1 MKKLLFSTLLALLA
15 ITAHVTT
22 SAADLSVGT
31 WNLNVAKSKYRPGPV
46 PKALTRT
53 YAEKGDEISLTVK
66 GTAADGSAIAQQ
78 SAFKYDGKDY
88 PFSGAAHWD
97 TLAVKRVN
105 GSTVKSTLKK
115 DGKVVGHSTRSIS
128 AHGKVMTLTTKYTDA
143 SGAKHDD
150 VAVWDKQ

>member
-1 MKKLLFSTLLALLA
+1 MKKLLFSSLLALLA
-15 ITAHVTT
+15 VTGQLTAA
-22 SAADLSVGT
+22 AADQAVGT
-31 WNLNVAKSKYRPGPV
+31 WNLNVAKSKYSPGPV
-46 PKALTRT
+46 PKAMTRT
-53 YAEKGDEISLTVK
+53 YTEKGDEMSLTVK

-78 SAFKYDGKDY
+78 STFKYDGKDY

-97 TLAVKRVN
+97 ALAVKRVN
-105 GSTVKSTLKK
+105 GTTVKSTLKK